1 MPESVD
7 PRPVFMNQ
15 YQAARVLGLS
25 PRSCRDLFAQR
36 GIMPAKAN
44 HGRQRENLYTLDAI
58 LKLRDGL
65 RDRRAKTLTQPPP
78 TKMCRMAPATDHLS
92 GPPPASS
99 GAGATGIATPQP
111 GPTPAAPVPAGP
123 SIEDLFDTIYVA
135 VRGAM
140 RDARGGD
147 GA

>member
-65 RDRRAKTLTQPPP
+65 RDRRAKPVPQAPATEG
-78 TKMCRMAPATDHLS
+78 CRMAPVTDHLS
-92 GPPPASS
+92 GPPPAPS

-111 GPTPAAPVPAGP
+111 APTSAAPIPAGP

-135 VRGAM
+135 VRGAL

>member
-15 YQAARVLGLS
+15 YQAARMLGLS
-25 PRSCRDLFAQR
+25 PRTCRDLFAQR
-36 GIMPAKAN
+36 GIMPAKMH

-65 RDRRAKTLTQPPP
+65 RDRRAKTLAQALP
-78 TKMCRMAPATDHLS
+78 TGGCSMAPATDHLP
-92 GPPPASS
+92 GPAPAPLR
-99 GAGATGIATPQP
+99 AGAAHIATPQP
-111 GPTPAAPVPAGP
+111 APAPAAPAGAGP

-135 VRGAM
+135 VRGAL